1 MYTYSLFTILK
12 NRKLSISR
20 LEASLTIK
28 EGGGGKDC
36 EKKRANEDCLERVFG
51 RGSIS
56 DRRFITTSRWTM
68 IGSSRREDIIVGGAR
83 IKRISSG
90 MATIES

>member
-20 LEASLTIK
+20 LKASLTIK

-56 DRRFITTSRWTM
+56 DRRFITTSRTM
-68 IGSSRREDIIVGGAR
+68 DDDRFEPERGYNRWRCAN
-83 IKRISSG
+83 
-90 MATIES
+90 

>member
-36 EKKRANEDCLERVFG
+36 EKKKSK
-51 RGSIS
+51 RGL
-56 DRRFITTSRWTM
+56 SRKG
-68 IGSSRREDIIVGGAR
+68 IRSRIDI
-83 IKRISSG
+83 
-90 MATIES
+90 

>member
-36 EKKRANEDCLERVFG
+36 EKKKSK
-51 RGSIS
+51 RGLSRKGIRSIS
-56 DRRFITTSRWTM
+56 DRRFITTSRTM
-68 IGSSRREDIIVGGAR
+68 DDDRFEPERGYNRWRCAN
-83 IKRISSG
+83 
-90 MATIES
+90 

>member
-1 MYTYSLFTILK
+1 MYTYSLFYNLLK

-56 DRRFITTSRWTM
+56 DRRFITTSRTM
-68 IGSSRREDIIVGGAR
+68 DDDRFEPERGYNRWRCAN
-83 IKRISSG
+83 
-90 MATIES
+90 